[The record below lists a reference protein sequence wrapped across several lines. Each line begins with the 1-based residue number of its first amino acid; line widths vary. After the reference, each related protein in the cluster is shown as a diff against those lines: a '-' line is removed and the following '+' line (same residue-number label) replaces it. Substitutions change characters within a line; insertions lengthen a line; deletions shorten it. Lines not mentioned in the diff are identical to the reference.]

1 MSLIATQS
9 VRPRPARRLALLA
22 ALLAA
27 LALALAP
34 RTGSAQRP
42 ELNPVPHTRDH
53 VPGEV
58 LQLDSLERQVLE
70 RNAGYAAM
78 SAAVRAARAR
88 VETEGALS
96 DPMVR
101 VFVAPRSFAR
111 GGPESAWRAELEL
124 PLPMFDR
131 RGARRAAA
139 AAEADAAGA
148 GLETAR
154 LDLIRETRTAFYDD
168 YHFERVRRTN
178 LDLIDLITRARASA
192 LARYAAG
199 LAPQQDV
206 LDADVEMAM
215 REHDVVTAGRGQAL
229 VEARLRA
236 LLHLDP
242 LTPLPAP
249 PDSLTR
255 PGALDAVRLIAR
267 SNEARRPETLAAEA
281 DVRAAEA
288 RRTLASRSRL
298 FEPTLGFS
306 YDRYWS
312 EKELQPGVMAGL
324 TLPIAPGRRSGAE
337 HEAEAMLDAAKARRD
352 AVRDE
357 LHRGIADAST
367 EFEESLHELDVIAG
381 RLLPAAE
388 RAFASARAGYESG
401 RTEFSTLMRAARD
414 VANARL
420 EYHRVLGDAHEARAN
435 LERALG
441 QPAPDAGKE
450 TR

>member
-1 MSLIATQS
+1 MSFIADLDVAS
-9 VRPRPARRLALLA
+9 RPACFVALLA
-22 ALLAA
+22 AVA
-27 LALALAP
+27 LVLAP
-34 RTGSAQRP
+34 RAGAAQRA

-70 RNAGYAAM
+70 RNASYAAM
-78 SAAVRAARAR
+78 RAAVRAARAR

-101 VFVAPRSFAR
+101 VYAAPRSFAS
-111 GGPESAWRAELEL
+111 GGPEPAWRAELEL
-124 PLPMFDR
+124 PLPWFDR

-139 AAEADAAGA
+139 MAEADAAGA

-168 YHFERVRRTN
+168 YHFDQVRRTS
-178 LDLIDLITRARASA
+178 LDLLDLLDHTRASA

-206 LDADVEMAM
+206 LDADVEIAM
-215 REHDVVTAGRGQAL
+215 REHEVVSAQRSQTL

-249 PDSLTR
+249 PDTLER
-255 PGALDAVRLIAR
+255 PDALDAVRLIAR

-281 DVRAAEA
+281 DIRVAEA
-288 RRTLASRSRL
+288 RRALASRSNL
-298 FEPTLGFS
+298 FEPTIGFS

-324 TLPIAPGRRSGAE
+324 TLPIAPGRRSGAV

-357 LHRGIADAST
+357 LRRGIADAST
-367 EFEESLHELDVIAG
+367 EFEESLHELDIVAG

-388 RAFASARAGYESG
+388 RSLASARAGYASG
-401 RTEFSTLMRAARD
+401 RTDFSTLIRAARE
-414 VANARL
+414 VSNARL
-420 EYHRVLGDAHEARAN
+420 EYHRVLGDAHQARAD

-441 QPAPDAGKE
+441 QPAPVEGKE
-450 TR
+450 SR